1 VTPPL
6 FDTTVADVEVA
17 AEEESSSSSALAPT
31 SLGEALTGGK
41 LKSDGGARLLV
52 LPSAAPLARQLLS
65 AHGPPTFAPEAS
77 FVTLLL
83 TPLSVSKKKEK
94 KEKKKSKETAAADAS
109 ADAAA
114 QEDGDAL
121 TAEAVVPIIPV
132 PADTEAAANSVP
144 VPAAVAIAPSL
155 FPEWSREVSAASTS
169 VQSALQS
176 TSDQVQVLPSVQQK
190 LVKAVM
196 AELYEGLLD
205 DLDLRVTVEA
215 QASDDEAVQAGVDPN
230 QAARVVAV
238 QTRVRGLVQS
248 FVQHNSDAER
258 RGTLAALVHSYKET
272 LLPSL
277 QALVAADPSALLS
290 SQRLE
295 ALSSESSRAAAAAAA
310 SSSSSAEVAS
320 LRAALSKA
328 QANAA
333 SASANKKLESE
344 LKSARAEAEKSRR
357 ALAELQGKHSA
368 LVMAHVELEET
379 LAPLQSERETLKRD
393 AQMAEVFQQGLTDLR
408 GMLEKEI
415 DEKNKIQQAWEDLQH
430 TSKKSVG
437 QQCAHIQL
445 QCMHRVLLCW
455 SRG

>member
-1 VTPPL
+1 
-6 FDTTVADVEVA
+6 
-17 AEEESSSSSALAPT
+17 
-31 SLGEALTGGK
+31 
-41 LKSDGGARLLV
+41 
-52 LPSAAPLARQLLS
+52 
-65 AHGPPTFAPEAS
+65 
-77 FVTLLL
+77 
-83 TPLSVSKKKEK
+83 
-94 KEKKKSKETAAADAS
+94 
-109 ADAAA
+109 
-114 QEDGDAL
+114 
-121 TAEAVVPIIPV
+121 
-132 PADTEAAANSVP
+132 
-144 VPAAVAIAPSL
+144 
-155 FPEWSREVSAASTS
+155 
-169 VQSALQS
+169 
-176 TSDQVQVLPSVQQK
+176 
-190 LVKAVM
+190 
-196 AELYEGLLD
+196 
-205 DLDLRVTVEA
+205 
-215 QASDDEAVQAGVDPN
+215 
-230 QAARVVAV
+230 
-238 QTRVRGLVQS
+238 
-248 FVQHNSDAER
+248 
-258 RGTLAALVHSYKET
+258 
-272 LLPSL
+272 
-277 QALVAADPSALLS
+277 
-290 SQRLE
+290 
-295 ALSSESSRAAAAAAA
+295 
-310 SSSSSAEVAS
+310 VAS